1 MRLVH
6 TGVSDDG
13 DLLVRALKPQRGG
26 RYLCVSAH
34 GAGEAALTLAALGAE
49 FVSAA
54 DLQATEDLERLLQ
67 LKLAAARL
75 FGRED
80 YLAVMGLRSASR
92 LRRGALAHQLIRSL
106 PDAPRRWWHARRSWL
121 VGGLFYADRQTL
133 FFDAWLLICRRS
145 MPKAAYE
152 TMIFDPCAER
162 RRAAFVTHLR
172 GPRLKKTLALLGAR
186 VNLFFPE
193 AEWTASEYPQALNRD
208 PLGYLETLVAT
219 GLSDNPLFA
228 HLVRPRRGPLPE
240 PLQPPHLR
248 AQHYAR
254 LRDADLRIRTL
265 SSPGSSLHAAQDRL
279 RGVYLSNCIDYL
291 EANPRRALL
300 NQVSQQLE
308 PGAPVLVYS
317 NEAYEK
323 VPSDCGLRLDVE
335 ASEALGAQDRAGIYR
350 RVQLFRKPGVPMS
363 GHPKAPQ
370 LRVVD

>member
-13 DLLVRALKPQRGG
+13 DLLARALQPERGG
-26 RYLCVSAH
+26 AYLCISAH
-34 GAGEAALTLAALGAE
+34 GAGEAALTLAGLGA
-49 FVSAA
+49 
-54 DLQATEDLERLLQ
+54 DLVLTTDLEASTDLERLLE

-92 LRRGALAHQLIRSL
+92 LRRGALAHQLIRAL
-106 PDAPRRWWHARRSWL
+106 PDEAQRWWRARRSWL

-133 FFDAWLLICRRS
+133 FFDAWLLICRRI
-145 MPKAAYE
+145 MPKAAYQ
-152 TMIFDPCAER
+152 TMLFDGCAER
-162 RRAAFVTHLR
+162 RRAAFVQHLR
-172 GPRLKKTLALLGAR
+172 GPRLKKTLGLLGAR

-193 AEWTASEYPQALNRD
+193 AEWTASEYPRALNRD

-248 AQHYAR
+248 AQHYAQ
-254 LRDADLRIRTL
+254 LRDADQRIKTG
-265 SSPGSSLHAAQDRL
+265 SSPQACLDNAPDSL

-291 EANPRRALL
+291 EAEPRQTLL
-300 NQVSQQLE
+300 KNVYGRLE
-308 PGAPVLVYS
+308 PGAPVLIYS
-317 NEAYEK
+317 NEAYDK
-323 VPSDCGLRLDVE
+323 VPPDCGLRLDAQ
-335 ASEALGAQDRAGIYR
+335 ASEDLGTHDRAGIYR
-350 RVQLFRKPGVPMS
+350 RVQLLRRPGVPRS
-363 GHPKAPQ
+363 SRPPAPQ